1 MTDSAPLSPLHGK
14 VALITGAGQGIGQG
28 IAFSLAKRGVS
39 IVAVG
44 RTLSKCEK
52 TVADIEARFNGKAVA
67 IECDISNLDALLSL
81 TSIDV
86 PGWAPA
92 GIFNRR
98 IVEEFMGRLA
108 GRESQTMSL

>member
-1 MTDSAPLSPLHGK
+1 MTDANTTHSNPLSPPLSPLQGK

-52 TVADIEARFNGKAVA
+52 TVADIK
-67 IECDISNLDALLSL
+67 NLVS
-81 TSIDV
+81 S
-86 PGWAPA
+86 
-92 GIFNRR
+92 
-98 IVEEFMGRLA
+98 
-108 GRESQTMSL
+108 